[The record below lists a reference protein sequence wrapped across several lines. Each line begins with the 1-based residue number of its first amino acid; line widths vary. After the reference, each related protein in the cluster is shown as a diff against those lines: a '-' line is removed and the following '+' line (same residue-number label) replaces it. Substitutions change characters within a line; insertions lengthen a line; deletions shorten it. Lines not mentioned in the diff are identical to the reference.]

1 MKNKLLLENCA
12 YINGE
17 FISGKSQ
24 FTATNPAT
32 LKPLGSVADLDV
44 NDCRNAID
52 AANQAWIKW
61 RTTPVGERSNYL
73 RRMFNLINEHA
84 EELAEI
90 MTLECGK
97 PIQESLVEIDYAN
110 SFMEWYA
117 EEGKRTYGEVIPSVK
132 GGVRLTT
139 MKQAVRVVAAITPW
153 NFPLAMITRK
163 VAPALAAGC
172 TVVLKPASQTPF
184 SALALAKIAQMADLP
199 AGVINVV
206 TSKDSKGIG
215 SELATN
221 PTVRK
226 ISFKGSTAL
235 GSTLLSQAA
244 TTVKRVSMELGGN
257 APFIVFDDADIEKAV
272 QGAISGK
279 FRNAG
284 QTCVAVNRFYV
295 QKNVYAEFS
304 EKLTQAVKSL
314 KVGDGIHKSTQV
326 GPLINKAAIA
336 KVKEHVDDALEN
348 GAKVLTG
355 GLVLHDLF
363 YAPTVLVDVPLDAKI
378 AHEETFGPI
387 CALFSFDTEEQVIEL
402 ANDTPFGLAAYLYS
416 NNIFRC
422 QRVSELIESGMVGVN
437 TGMVSNASAPFGGVK
452 QSGLGREGSKS
463 GIDEY
468 LEIKYICY
476 GE

>member
-1 MKNKLLLENCA
+1 
-12 YINGE
+12 
-17 FISGKSQ
+17 
-24 FTATNPAT
+24 
-32 LKPLGSVADLDV
+32 
-44 NDCRNAID
+44 
-52 AANQAWIKW
+52 
-61 RTTPVGERSNYL
+61 
-73 RRMFNLINEHA
+73 
-84 EELAEI
+84 
-90 MTLECGK
+90 
-97 PIQESLVEIDYAN
+97 
-110 SFMEWYA
+110 
-117 EEGKRTYGEVIPSVK
+117 
-132 GGVRLTT
+132 
-139 MKQAVRVVAAITPW
+139 
-153 NFPLAMITRK
+153 
-163 VAPALAAGC
+163 
-172 TVVLKPASQTPF
+172 
-184 SALALAKIAQMADLP
+184 
-199 AGVINVV
+199 
-206 TSKDSKGIG
+206 
-215 SELATN
+215 
-221 PTVRK
+221 
-226 ISFKGSTAL
+226 
-235 GSTLLSQAA
+235 
-244 TTVKRVSMELGGN
+244 
-257 APFIVFDDADIEKAV
+257 
-272 QGAISGK
+272 
-279 FRNAG
+279 
-284 QTCVAVNRFYV
+284 
-295 QKNVYAEFS
+295 S
-304 EKLTQAVKSL
+304 EKLTQGVKSL

>member
-24 FTATNPAT
+24 FTVTNPAT

-132 GGVRLTT
+132 SGTRLTT
-139 MKQAVRVVAAITPW
+139 MKQAVGVVAAITPW

-226 ISFKGSTAL
+226 ISFTGSTAV